1 MNEILCI
8 LVGPFIGA
16 PIGWALSAITN
27 MNSIKDLESEIND
40 LRLQRKLLKKEI
52 ISIRRKPKPRPRRR
66 RNG

>member
-1 MNEILCI
+1 MNEVLCI
-8 LVGPFIGA
+8 LVGLFIGA

-52 ISIRRKPKPRPRRR
+52 VTMRRPKPKPRRN

>member
-1 MNEILCI
+1 MNEVLCI
-8 LVGPFIGA
+8 LVGLFIGA

-52 ISIRRKPKPRPRRR
+52 VTIKIKKKDRI
-66 RNG
+66 

>member
-8 LVGPFIGA
+8 LVGLFIGA
-16 PIGWALSAITN
+16 PIGWALSAI
-27 MNSIKDLESEIND
+27 SEIND

-52 ISIRRKPKPRPRRR
+52 ISIRKPKPEPRRR

>member
-8 LVGPFIGA
+8 LVGLFIGA

-52 ISIRRKPKPRPRRR
+52 ISIRKPRPEPRRR

>member
-8 LVGPFIGA
+8 LVGLFIGA
-16 PIGWALSAITN
+16 PIGWAISAIVTIN
-27 MNSIKDLESEIND
+27 ETKDLESEIND

-52 ISIRRKPKPRPRRR
+52 ISMRKPKPAPRKR